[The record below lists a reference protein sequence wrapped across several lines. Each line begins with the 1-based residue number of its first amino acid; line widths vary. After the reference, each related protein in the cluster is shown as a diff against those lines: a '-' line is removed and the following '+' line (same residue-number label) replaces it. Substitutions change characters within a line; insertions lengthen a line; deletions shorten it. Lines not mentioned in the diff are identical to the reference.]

1 MTNYRKNISLLL
13 FCSII
18 AVASMSAQKY
28 GYINSTLLLTELPDV
43 KAADAEL
50 QTYQKQL
57 ISKGEQ
63 MVKTFETK
71 YTKYSTEAQSGEFS
85 PLQIQQKEGEL
96 AAEQEK
102 IKQYEVTVQN
112 QIGAKRE
119 ELYKPILDKVRVAV
133 DEMGKAQ
140 GYTMIFD
147 TSGGALLYAEES
159 SDLMTAVK
167 AKLGL

>member
-1 MTNYRKNISLLL
+1 MNFRKNISLLL
-13 FCSII
+13 FCSVV

-28 GYINSTLLLTELPDV
+28 GYINSTMLLTELPDV

-63 MVKTFETK
+63 MVKSFETK
-71 YTKYSTEAQSGEFS
+71 YTQYSTEAQSGEFS
-85 PLQIQQKEGEL
+85 PLQVQQKEAEL
-96 AAEQEK
+96 AEEQKK
-102 IKQYEVTVQN
+102 IQEYEITVQN

-119 ELYKPILDKVRVAV
+119 ELYKPILEKVRVAV
-133 DEMGKAQ
+133 DELGKAQ

-159 SDLMTAVK
+159 SDLMAAVK